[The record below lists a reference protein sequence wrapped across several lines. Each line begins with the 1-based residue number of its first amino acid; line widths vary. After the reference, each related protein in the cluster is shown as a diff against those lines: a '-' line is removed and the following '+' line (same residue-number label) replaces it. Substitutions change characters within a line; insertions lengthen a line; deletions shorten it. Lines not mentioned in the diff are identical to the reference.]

1 MSNESLMTSD
11 PYSILFKSNKVIA
24 DESSETELKLLIQFF
39 GLDSSVMK
47 WRYHPEKNFL
57 CLYKPV
63 KFCLS
68 KNKGSTR
75 DVSSLDYDE
84 ELIERYPQLKIWRK
98 AYHDQMVKMY
108 EKIFQCRSRE
118 DCCKRETSGKRP
130 NRIRLAQIDA
140 SDNHSERWRW
150 LRKYY
155 CDYDNSH

>member
-1 MSNESLMTSD
+1 M
-11 PYSILFKSNKVIA
+11 IA

-68 KNKGSTR
+68 RNKGSTR

-108 EKIFQCRSRE
+108 QKTRKISRNVVDAVNLLREKITRS
-118 DCCKRETSGKRP
+118 T
-130 NRIRLAQIDA
+130 
-140 SDNHSERWRW
+140 
-150 LRKYY
+150 
-155 CDYDNSH
+155 